1 MTKFFIVFQTVFHKN
16 YYFTQLFLTFAFI
29 FNAIF
34 NILVSL
40 VIPIFNEEL
49 LIDTLAAR
57 CLAAMQTISNNFE
70 IICVDD
76 GSSDR
81 SLELLKKWHSLDNR
95 FKILTLSRNFG
106 HQAAYTAGL
115 SYAKGD
121 FIAMMD
127 GDLQD
132 PPELLPA
139 MHQKLIENN
148 DEIDIVYGKRTKRG
162 EELKKALSIRLF
174 HKIFKTISGID
185 DADNVGN
192 FSMFNRRALQAFL
205 SLEERNRY
213 LPGLRFFIGFK
224 QDYVLYE
231 RDDRSAGEAKMTFGK
246 LTRLALDAIFSFS
259 DMPIKVCF
267 WTGVT
272 GIFVLF
278 MAGIYTLFSKIMGFA
293 YIGWS
298 SISLSI
304 YFLGSVQLLFLGVI
318 GEYVFRIYR
327 ETQKRPIFLIR
338 KIYE

>member
-1 MTKFFIVFQTVFHKN
+1 M
-16 YYFTQLFLTFAFI
+16 
-29 FNAIF
+29 
-34 NILVSL
+34 VSL

-49 LIDTLAAR
+49 LIDTLAER
-57 CLAAMQTISNNFE
+57 CLAAMQRISPYFE

-76 GSSDR
+76 GSSDN
-81 SLELLKKWHSLDNR
+81 SLALLKKWHAVDNR
-95 FKILTLSRNFG
+95 IKVVTLSRNFG

-115 SYAKGD
+115 TYAKGD
-121 FIAMMD
+121 YIAMMD

-132 PPELLPA
+132 PPELLPE
-139 MHQKLIENN
+139 MHDKLLKSN

-162 EELKKALSIRLF
+162 EELQKALAIRLF
-174 HKIFKTISGID
+174 HKIFKQVSGID
-185 DADNVGN
+185 AADNVGN
-192 FSMFNRRALQAFL
+192 FSIFNRRSLEAFL
-205 SLEERNRY
+205 RLEERNRY

-224 QDYVLYE
+224 QDYVEYA
-231 RDDRSAGEAKMTFGK
+231 RDDRAAGEAKMTFGK
-246 LTRLALDAIFSFS
+246 LVRLALDALFSFS
-259 DMPIKVCF
+259 DMPIKLCF

-278 MAGIYTLFSKIMGFA
+278 MAGVYALFSKITGTA

-298 SISLSI
+298 SLSLSI

-327 ETQKRPIFLIR
+327 ETQRRPIFLIR

>member
-1 MTKFFIVFQTVFHKN
+1 M
-16 YYFTQLFLTFAFI
+16 L
-29 FNAIF
+29 
-34 NILVSL
+34 SL

-49 LIDTLAAR
+49 LIDTLAER
-57 CLAAMQTISNNFE
+57 CLAAMQTISNDFE

-81 SLELLKKWHSLDNR
+81 SLELLKKWHERDNR
-95 FKILTLSRNFG
+95 LKILTLSRNFG

-115 SYAKGD
+115 CYAKGSY
-121 FIAMMD
+121 IAMMD

-139 MHQKLIENN
+139 MHQKLVESN

-162 EELKKALSIRLF
+162 EELQKALSIRLF
-174 HKIFKTISGID
+174 HKIFKTISGMG

-192 FSMFNRRALQAFL
+192 FSMFNRRSLEAFL

-231 RDDRSAGEAKMTFGK
+231 RDDRNAGEAKMTFGK
-246 LTRLALDAIFSFS
+246 LVRLALDAIFSFS
-259 DMPIKVCF
+259 DTPIKLCF
-267 WTGVT
+267 WTGVA
-272 GIFVLF
+272 GIIVLF
-278 MAGIYTLFSKIMGFA
+278 LAGFYTLISKIMGFA

-298 SISLSI
+298 SILLSI
-304 YFLGSVQLLFLGVI
+304 YFLGSVQLLFLGII